1 MEKKEIELMGVRSM
15 IYIPEHTLELT
26 IDAKVWKDGKVI
38 HVSKMLGMDE
48 VQKAVQDAERNYIED
63 DDRFVLTE
71 KGKQYL
77 DDLENG
83 FKITC

>member
-1 MEKKEIELMGVRSM
+1 MEDIELTNVRSM

-26 IDAKVWKDGKVI
+26 INCKVWKDGEVI
-38 HVSKMLGMDE
+38 HVSRILGMNE
-48 VQKAVQDAERNYIED
+48 VQKAAQDAERNYIED
-63 DDRFVLTE
+63 DDMFTLTD
-71 KGKQYL
+71 KGKKYL